1 MKVMKR
7 NLIILSLS
15 LVTSAAIAQGLVS
28 FYNNP
33 NTLIGPWPYWG
44 GAYGGYP
51 QAGAFYFGLLTAP
64 AGTTDPRQFSFSN
77 IYGTNL
83 DVAGRFTSG
92 SGVSVAGWAP
102 GTTRSFMV
110 ASWSKNL
117 GHQWDTGWLSGNFAS
132 PGGFGLSSIGT
143 GMAGGFD
150 GTSSIVALSVFGGSS
165 GIQTGFY
172 LYPVGPIPE
181 PSIAALTFL
190 GGAMLVLYRRG
201 KKGNL

>member
-15 LVTSAAIAQGLVS
+15 LVTSAAVAQGLVN

-33 NTLIGPWPYWG
+33 NTLVGPWPYEG
-44 GAYGGYP
+44 VY
-51 QAGAFYFGLLTAP
+51 AGLPLAGSFYFGLLTAP
-64 AGTTDPRQFSFSN
+64 PGTSDPRLFSFSN
-77 IYGTNL
+77 VYGTNGNI
-83 DVAGRFTSG
+83 AGRFTGG
-92 SGVSVAGWAP
+92 SGVEVPGWAP

-117 GHQWDTGWLSGNFAS
+117 GHQWDPGWLSGNFAS
-132 PGGFGLSSIGT
+132 PGLFGLSSIGT

-150 GTSSIVALSVFGGSS
+150 GTSSIFALSVFGGSS

-172 LYPVGPIPE
+172 LYPVGLIPE

-190 GGAMLVLYRRG
+190 GGAMLMFYRRG
-201 KKGNL
+201 KKWNL